1 MFTIVEFLDSV
12 LSNLIVFASERTLN
26 FHCLITV
33 KDFSQIKQ
41 ASTENCLKHT
51 LGLQLTSVRDIEGC
65 TWSKRTF
72 FKIEATDFVIYVSKW
87 CNGLFGNLT

>member
-1 MFTIVEFLDSV
+1 MFKIAEFLDSV
-12 LSNLIVFASERTLN
+12 LSNLMVVASESTLN

-51 LGLQLTSVRDIEGC
+51 LGLQLTSVCDFEGC

-72 FKIEATDFVIYVSKW
+72 FKIEATDFVIYDSKW
-87 CNGLFGNLT
+87 CNECFGNLT